1 VPGGDPTERKGAEQG
16 ELRDERSPG
25 EDSSTRD
32 DGSRRVELTV
42 EEDDGERVDVF
53 LADRLRLSRTRI
65 QKLIADDLI
74 RIDGA
79 SPKKSAPVELG
90 QTIVVEIP
98 PPEPLSTEAEEIP
111 LDIVYEDGALLVV
124 DKPAGMVVH
133 PAPGHPGGT
142 LVNALL
148 HHVDDLSGIG
158 GKLRP
163 GIVHRLDKDTSGLL
177 VVAKSDEAHRSLSN
191 QLRRRE
197 VGRLYRAASWGHLSE
212 SPMKID
218 APLGRDPRNRKR
230 RAVIPEGRR
239 AVTKV
244 RVRERWVAAELL
256 DVKLETGRTH
266 QIRVHLAHLGHPIV
280 GDELYGA
287 GWERGMSGPIR
298 AWARELARR
307 TTRQFLHAAV
317 LSFVHP
323 ISGEKM
329 RFRAPLPPDLA
340 EVAEWA
346 LETSTSGVTE

>member
-1 VPGGDPTERKGAEQG
+1 MEGTESDSPEGG
-16 ELRDERSPG
+16 
-25 EDSSTRD
+25 
-32 DGSRRVELTV
+32 RRIEVVV
-42 EEDDGERVDVF
+42 EEGEGERIDAF
-53 LADRLRLSRTRI
+53 LARRLSLSRTRI
-65 QKLIADDLI
+65 QGLIEEGRIRAD
-74 RIDGA
+74 GT

-90 QTIVVEIP
+90 QKIVVEVP
-98 PPEPLSTEAEEIP
+98 PPEPLRTEAEDIP
-111 LDIVYEDGALLVV
+111 VDVVYEDAALLVV

-133 PAPGHPGGT
+133 PAPGHPTGT

-177 VVAKSDEAHRSLSN
+177 VVAKSDEAHRDLSD

-212 SPMKID
+212 SPVRID

-230 RAVIPEGRR
+230 RAVVSDGKR

-266 QIRVHLAHLGHPIV
+266 QIRVHLAHLGHPVV

-287 GWERGMSGPIR
+287 GRERGMSGPIR
-298 AWARELARR
+298 AWARELARKVE
-307 TTRQFLHAAV
+307 RQFLHAAA

-323 ISGEKM
+323 VTGETL
-329 RFRAPLPPDLA
+329 RFRSPLPPDLA
-340 EVAEWA
+340 DVARWA
-346 LETSTSGVTE
+346 HETSAS

>member
-1 VPGGDPTERKGAEQG
+1 MA
-16 ELRDERSPG
+16 
-25 EDSSTRD
+25 RD
-32 DGSRRVELTV
+32 DDDDGGRRIELTV
-42 EEDDGERVDVF
+42 EDDEGERIDAF

-65 QKLIADDLI
+65 QGLIGTD
-74 RIDGA
+74 RVRVDGE
-79 SPKKSAPVELG
+79 SPKKSAPVERG
-90 QTIVVEIP
+90 QRIVVDVP
-98 PPEPLSTEAEEIP
+98 PPEPLRTDAQDIP
-111 LDIVYEDGALLVV
+111 LDIVYEDEALLVV

-133 PAPGHPGGT
+133 PAPGHPSGT

-177 VVAKSDEAHRSLSN
+177 VVAKSDVAHRSLSD

-212 SPMKID
+212 SPTRID

-230 RAVIPEGRR
+230 RAVVPDGRR

-280 GDELYGA
+280 GDDVYGA

-307 TTRQFLHAAV
+307 IERQFLHATA

-323 ISGEKM
+323 STGERM
-329 RFRAPLPPDLA
+329 RFRSPLPPDLA
-340 EVAEWA
+340 DVARWA
-346 LETSTSGVTE
+346 LETSTS